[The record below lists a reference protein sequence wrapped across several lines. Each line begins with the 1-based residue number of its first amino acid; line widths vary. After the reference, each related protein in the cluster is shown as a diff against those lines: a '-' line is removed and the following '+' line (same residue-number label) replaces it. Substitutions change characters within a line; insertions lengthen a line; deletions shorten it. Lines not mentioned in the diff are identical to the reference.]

1 MDNPK
6 NNQPQFFDNINNRV
20 IDDLCKEVC
29 KGSRV
34 AIAAASFSIYAYKIL
49 CKELES
55 ISELRFIFTGE
66 AFTKEKGD
74 KVHREFFI
82 PRLNRERSLYGTDF
96 EIKLRNELTQ
106 QAIAKECAE
115 WIRKKVS
122 FKSNISGENMPPFMA
137 VDNGEKMAYTPI
149 NNFTTVDLGEDRG
162 NNAYSITTKL
172 YAPQSQHFFDTFN
185 AVWNNREQL
194 ADVTDVVLENITAA
208 YKENSPELIY
218 FVALYNIFSEFL
230 DDINESILPNEKTGF
245 KDSAIWKMLYNFQKD
260 AVIGC
265 ISKLNK
271 HGGCILADSVGLGK
285 TFSALGAIKYF
296 ESTNKNVL
304 VLCPKR
310 LSDNWNTFKHNYKN
324 NPVAGDR
331 LRYDVLFHTDLG
343 REHGESNGINLNL
356 INWENYDL
364 VVIDESHIF
373 RNGERST
380 HRKDEDYE
388 NRYQKLMNRVIKRGV
403 KTKVLMLSATPVNI
417 NFSDL
422 ENQLKIASE
431 GDLDELGKN
440 INTNNQI
447 KKIFRDANKVFEIWS
462 ALPADSRTTPKL
474 LDMLSF
480 DFFELL
486 DSVTIARSRKHIEK
500 YYADSTIGKFPERQK
515 PESYRPLLTDLP
527 DVSYNTLYEYI
538 DKMNLAVYNPLQ
550 FVHASKLGKYVGDL
564 ENLSG
569 KSWANREKGRN
580 ILMIINLLKRAESSI
595 HSFRLSV
602 TRISDFI
609 KAQIAAI
616 DNFEQ
621 GRKDTTV
628 ESFNDDF
635 DSDDEN
641 DDVQDLQVGRK
652 FKIDLADMDYVSW
665 KAKLE
670 EDKIVFAELL
680 QCIEPITPEHDLKLL
695 QLRELIREKIAN
707 PLNDNNKKL
716 LIFTAFAETAEYL
729 YKNLSDILLTH
740 SLHSALVT
748 GNGTSVTLR
757 DLPKDFN
764 TILTCFSPLAK
775 NRHLLFDKNPGDI
788 DILFATDCISEGQ
801 NLQDCD
807 FLVNYDIHWNPV
819 RIIQRFG
826 RIDRIGSKNDKIQ
839 LVNFWPD
846 ISLDAYIKLKAR
858 VENRMSIVAVTAAGD
873 NTLDNTDT
881 NLEYRKRQ
889 LERLQEEVVD
899 IEEMNEGVNIMD
911 LGLNEFHLDLQ
922 QLLKK
927 YGDADKLPFG
937 IHAITSTGSTTAVT
951 RSLSEVEMPVGVVF
965 VLKNRNNAVNIDKQ
979 NRLHPF
985 SLVYLRSDGEVYI
998 NHLAPKNLLDCLR
1011 LLCKGNDKPDKR
1023 LVKEFNRQTNDGK
1036 QMSYYSDL
1044 LATAVRSIIN
1054 VKEERDV
1061 DSLFHSGGTTSLT
1074 NEVRGLDDFELI
1086 NFLVIR

>member
-1 MDNPK
+1 MAYTDSHT
-6 NNQPQFFDNINNRV
+6 NNQPQFFDNITNRV
-20 IDDLCKEVC
+20 IDDLRNEVS

-55 ISELRFIFTGE
+55 INELRFIFTGE

-74 KVHREFFI
+74 KIRREFFI

-106 QAIAKECAE
+106 QAIAKECTE
-115 WIRKKVS
+115 WIRKKVV
-122 FKSNISGENMPPFMA
+122 FKSNISGENMPPFMT
-137 VDNGEKMAYTPI
+137 VDNGEKITYTPL

-162 NNAYSITTKL
+162 NNAYSTTTKL
-172 YAPQSQHFFDTFN
+172 YAPYAQNFFDTFN
-185 AVWNNREQL
+185 NVWNNNEQL
-194 ADVTDVVLENITAA
+194 ADVTDIVLENITAA
-208 YKENSPELIY
+208 YKENAPELIY

-230 DDINESILPNEKTGF
+230 DDINENILPNEKTGF
-245 KDSAIWKMLYNFQKD
+245 KDSAIWKMLYSFQKD

-285 TFSALGAIKYF
+285 TFSALGVIKYF

-310 LSDNWNTFKHNYKN
+310 LSDNWNMFKHNYKN
-324 NPVAGDR
+324 NPVATDR

-343 REHGESNGINLNL
+343 RERGESNGINLNL

-373 RNGERST
+373 RNGEHST

-417 NFSDL
+417 DFTDL

-431 GDLDELGKN
+431 GDFDILNKN
-440 INTNNQI
+440 INTANPI
-447 KKIFRDANKVFEIWS
+447 KKIFRNANKAFETWS
-462 ALPADSRTTPKL
+462 GLPIDSRTTPKL

-486 DSVTIARSRKHIEK
+486 DSVSIARSRKHIEK
-500 YYADSTIGKFPERQK
+500 YYADENIGKFPERLK
-515 PESYRPLLTDLP
+515 PISHRPPFTDLP
-527 DVSYNTLYEYI
+527 DVTYNTLYEYI

-550 FVHASKLGKYVGDL
+550 FVLKSRLDKYVEEKNARG
-564 ENLSG
+564 
-569 KSWANREKGRN
+569 WANRETGRN
-580 ILMIINLLKRAESSI
+580 VLMVINLLKRAESSI

-602 TRISDFI
+602 TRILDFI

-616 DNFEQ
+616 DDFEQ
-621 GRKDTTV
+621 GRNSGNSATV
-628 ESFNDDF
+628 EGYNDDF
-635 DSDDEN
+635 DADDEN
-641 DDVQDLQVGRK
+641 DDVQDIQVGRK
-652 FKIDLADMDYVSW
+652 FKIDLTDMDYVSW
-665 KAKLE
+665 RAKLE
-670 EDKIVFAELL
+670 EDETVFTDLL
-680 QCIEPITPEHDLKLL
+680 KRIEPITSEHDLKLQKL
-695 QLRELIREKIAN
+695 LEVIREKLAH
-707 PLNDNNKKL
+707 PLNGDNKKL
-716 LIFTAFAETAEYL
+716 LIFTAFADTANYL
-729 YKNLSDILLTH
+729 FDSLKDIILQKH
-740 SLHSALVT
+740 SLQSALVT

-757 DLPKDFN
+757 EIPKDFN
-764 TILTCFSPLAK
+764 TILTCFSPTAK
-775 NRHLLFDKNPGDI
+775 NRYLLFDKSPEDV

-826 RIDRIGSKNDKIQ
+826 RIDRIGSRNNKIQ

-889 LERLQEEVVD
+889 LERLQDEVVD

-927 YGDADKLPFG
+927 YGEADSLPFG
-937 IHAITSTGSTTAVT
+937 IHAVASATDDA
-951 RSLSEVEMPVGVVF
+951 LQGVVF
-965 VLKNRNNAVNIDKQ
+965 VLKNRNNAVNIDRQ

-985 SLVYLRSDGEVYI
+985 YLVYLRNDGEVYI
-998 NHLAPKNLLDCLR
+998 NHLAPKKLLNCLR

-1023 LVKEFNRQTNDGK
+1023 LVKEFNMETSDGK
-1036 QMSYYSDL
+1036 QMKRYSDL
-1044 LATAVRSIIN
+1044 LAAAVRSIIN
-1054 VKEERDV
+1054 MKEERDV
-1061 DSLFHSGGTTSLT
+1061 DSLFSRGGTTALT
-1074 NEVRGLDDFELI
+1074 NEIQGLDDFELI